1 MFNCNGLGLFHCMDA
16 WRHTAPKRPMSAH
29 SRKSPYFLNC
39 YYVKISFDFL
49 ANLFSQ
55 FPFRWVFFL
64 FFFMPTHISKWHGIA
79 SEIGQ
84 ITCGKT
90 VGRIPHVYHA
100 AHPQSI
106 CAKIVRF
113 QVLLNSAKA
122 PCSLSWPLSR
132 NLFLQSTPL
141 SVTLPQ
147 CGTFGAVNHI
157 FGNNKVWSATLARRT
172 L

>member
-1 MFNCNGLGLFHCMDA
+1 MDWDYSIA
-16 WRHTAPKRPMSAH
+16 WMHGDTLPLRGQCLRTAERVRIFLIAIMLKYH
-29 SRKSPYFLNC
+29 LTFLLIYFL
-39 YYVKISFDFL
+39 SFL
-49 ANLFSQ
+49 SSETLKKN
-55 FPFRWVFFL
+55 
-64 FFFMPTHISKWHGIA
+64 FFFMPTHISKGHGIA